1 MCVDIVT
8 RSCRHAHTQ
17 IHTHTNTTCSLKG
30 VNLFA
35 SLHTQHCSFPLRQ
48 STTDHYTQAPF
59 LTGEPAV
66 EAPPCNLRG
75 GTQCHTG
82 PVRSPSP
89 ASPPPSAN
97 QPLAPPSRPAVSLLG
112 VSCHAATSGT
122 LSALPCWMLS
132 AGADC
137 TAVLVCED
145 GLSQRRMPAG
155 RGQ

>member
-59 LTGEPAV
+59 LTGEPAA
-66 EAPPCNLRG
+66 EAPPCNLRSS
-75 GTQCHTG
+75 TRCHTG

-97 QPLAPPSRPAVSLLG
+97 QPLAPPARPA
-112 VSCHAATSGT
+112 
-122 LSALPCWMLS
+122 
-132 AGADC
+132 
-137 TAVLVCED
+137 
-145 GLSQRRMPAG
+145 AG
-155 RGQ
+155 RLCRFWASRCQGQAVRLKCPLLKQTSARSPLGRTKD